1 MKEIKL
7 LEDQIEKLEIK
18 AFDLDAWKQYTIVL
32 LARIFGENNQKIK
45 QIEKIEYDYSS
56 WALRDTSG
64 STSYLETCKK
74 LGKEIL
80 LASID
85 ELKALGLP
93 EKNIA
98 TDNSIP
104 VEVIISAL
112 ESELKVSQY
121 KEIIAV
127 VNSDTDKETKIK
139 QISKKLESYGKS
151 VMNKIL
157 PAILSHSGLI
167 GKL

>member
-7 LEDQIEKLEIK
+7 LEDQIEKLDIK

-93 EKNIA
+93 QKNTVA
-98 TDNSIP
+98 DNSIP
-104 VEVIISAL
+104 VEVIVAAL
-112 ESELKVSQY
+112 ENELKISQY
-121 KEIIAV
+121 KEIAAI
-127 VNSDTDKETKIK
+127 VNSETDKETKMK
-139 QISKKLESYGKS
+139 QIGKKLESYGKS
-151 VMNKIL
+151 IMSKIL